1 LNIKKK
7 SSMNND
13 QCCVGSCDKP
23 LDQDYWDAQYKAK
36 STGWDLGQVSP
47 QIKEYID
54 TLGNKNCSI
63 LIPGCGNTY
72 EAEYLLQEGFT
83 NITVIDIAPTLVK
96 NLRQKFV
103 DNSSIKIIQ
112 ADFFEH
118 KGQYDLIIEQTFFCA
133 LPPTMRQKYVWK
145 MHQLLAED
153 GIIGGLLFNKSFE
166 AGPPFGGSQQE
177 YEKLFS
183 SAFGF
188 LKIEEATNSVAPRAS
203 SELFFEF
210 KKSSNV
216 KVSLHQVAGITSADS
231 MNMLT
236 NKIAELNDVLNT
248 STSTNFAEVLIVSKK
263 EILIEELEKALSYDE
278 KYSIIKSY

>member
-1 LNIKKK
+1 LNIQKK

-36 STGWDLGQVSP
+36 STGWDLGKVSP
-47 QIKEYID
+47 PIKEYID
-54 TLGNKNCSI
+54 TLDNKNCSI

-83 NITVIDIAPTLVK
+83 NITVIDIAPTLVESLK
-96 NLRQKFV
+96 QKFA
-103 DNSSIKIIQ
+103 DNSNINIIQ

-133 LPPTMRQKYVWK
+133 LPPSMRQKYVWK
-145 MHQLLAED
+145 MHQLLVEG
-153 GIIGGLLFNKSFE
+153 GILGGLLFNRSFE
-166 AGPPFGGSQQE
+166 VSPPFGGSQQE

-188 LKIEEATNSVAPRAS
+188 LKMDVALKSVVPRAS

-216 KVSLHQVAGITSADS
+216 KVKLYQVEGIISTGS
-231 MNMLT
+231 MNTVTSKFEGL
-236 NKIAELNDVLNT
+236 KDVLNT
-248 STSTNFAEVLIVSKK
+248 SMSTNFAEVLIVSKK
-263 EILIEELEKALSYDE
+263 EILIEELQKAVSNDE
-278 KYSIIKSY
+278 KYSIIKLY